1 MKPRSAGHLHV
12 SHHMM
17 PDAYLIKLVSLLL
30 GVVGTSLGVYNLWDA
45 RSKQKHE
52 LRKAYAIT
60 LLWLEPL
67 IQKLISLPLASPNE
81 FLTVDRTTLAIQLEE
96 VEVLLDDSKERLVT
110 LIPDIAS
117 NVLTLQQQSISFRKK
132 LMEPSVPQEDCFE
145 EARNYLEAAF
155 ALSMYRGISSQAG
168 FNLPGHQKP
177 TIDNYHGDTEVKKL
191 VDRWESFAKHN
202 LRRLTHHSS
211 GPRA

>member
-1 MKPRSAGHLHV
+1 
-12 SHHMM
+12 M
-17 PDAYLIKLVSLLL
+17 PDADWIKLAGLIL
-30 GVVGTSLGVYNLWDA
+30 GGIGTSLGIYNLWDA

-60 LLWLEPL
+60 LLWLEPI

-96 VEVLLDDSKERLVT
+96 VEVLIDYSKERLVA

-117 NVLTLQQQSISFRKK
+117 NVLTLQRQSISFRTK
-132 LMEPSVPQEDCFE
+132 LMELSVPHEDCFE
-145 EARNYLEAAF
+145 NARSYLWAAF
-155 ALSMYRGISSQAG
+155 ALSMYRGVSSQAG
-168 FNLPGHQKP
+168 FKLPGHQKP

-191 VDRWESFAKHN
+191 ADRWESFAKQPQYSGLGQE
-202 LRRLTHHSS
+202 LRAS
-211 GPRA
+211 P